1 MQVLKMIGYTVAAV
15 LVLAMLL
22 GVGAVVAMIAT
33 VVAGLSAVAFVV
45 ALIALLIKEI
55 FEGDR

>member
-22 GVGAVVAMIAT
+22 GAGAVVAIIAT
-33 VVAGLSAVAFVV
+33 VVAELSAVAFVV
-45 ALIALLIKEI
+45 ALIAFLIKEI
-55 FEGDR
+55 FKGDR